1 MRVWN
6 YLLRGAQSI
15 EATPPL
21 RAVICSGGIPDP
33 AFSWQEV
40 TLLFRHRRLILPSL
54 SYRQGS
60 PACRIRVIVATYQEF
75 TYPAHAKLSRGNKR
89 RQVSPCQ
96 VDVPVVFATRASDN
110 RRAFAGEVRSY
121 VPIETVRS
129 QGRQTAAESRK
140 WLKIQ
145 CACALRRRQTP
156 VGYWKLGDH
165 ARRPVQ
171 TTSKEYGC
179 DCSSLR
185 T

>member
-1 MRVWN
+1 MRVRN

-40 TLLFRHRRLILPSL
+40 TLFFRHRRYVLSSP

-60 PACRIRVIVATYQEF
+60 PARRIRVIIATYWKL

-96 VDVPVVFATRASDN
+96 VDVPVVFATRALGS
-110 RRAFAGEVRSY
+110 RRELAGEIRSY
-121 VPIETVRS
+121 VLINTVRNE
-129 QGRQTAAESRK
+129 GRRIAAKSLR
-140 WLKIQ
+140 WPKIQ

-171 TTSKEYGC
+171 TTSNEYGC